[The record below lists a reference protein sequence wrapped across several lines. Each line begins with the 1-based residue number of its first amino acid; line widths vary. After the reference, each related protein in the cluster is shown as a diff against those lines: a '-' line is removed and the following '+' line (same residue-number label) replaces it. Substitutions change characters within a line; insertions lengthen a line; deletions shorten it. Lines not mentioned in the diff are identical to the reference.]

1 MLMSHV
7 TPGQQGKVCI
17 ATCERNSD
25 CTFVTFLIKQVK
37 MVTNYL
43 AERPEM
49 SSVMV
54 LYTYRLI
61 VPQAPYVLFSQNQSL
76 PDYGLV

>member
-1 MLMSHV
+1 M
-7 TPGQQGKVCI
+7 
-17 ATCERNSD
+17 
-25 CTFVTFLIKQVK
+25 FLIKP
-37 MVTNYL
+37 VTNYL

-54 LYTYRLI
+54 LHTYRLI
-61 VPQAPYVLFSQNQSL
+61 VPHAPYVLFSQNQSL

>member
-1 MLMSHV
+1 MLTWPSVLMGHV

-17 ATCERNSD
+17 ATCERSSD
-25 CTFVTFLIKQVK
+25 CTFVMFLIKQLK

-49 SSVMV
+49 SSAEVMV
-54 LYTYRLI
+54 LYT
-61 VPQAPYVLFSQNQSL
+61 
-76 PDYGLV
+76 D